1 VNVLAA
7 DGEEAESNDAV
18 GQASLPNEP
27 IAKLHSGFA
36 HWPLTELQ
44 PGPVELRAIDFYRTT
59 TLETQHHHVSSSQHV
74 RSFPRP
80 LHPQTAMVEAVD
92 DALRQLVRQLSWLQI
107 IGSVLHERTYESN
120 PILIPSARPAS

>member
-44 PGPVELRAIDFYRTT
+44 PGPVELRAIDFYRATI
-59 TLETQHHHVSSSQHV
+59 LETQHHHVSRANMSGPSLAPYILKRPWLKRWMMPFANWYANSAGY
-74 RSFPRP
+74 RSLGQYSTKEPMK
-80 LHPQTAMVEAVD
+80 A
-92 DALRQLVRQLSWLQI
+92 
-107 IGSVLHERTYESN
+107 
-120 PILIPSARPAS
+120 IPC